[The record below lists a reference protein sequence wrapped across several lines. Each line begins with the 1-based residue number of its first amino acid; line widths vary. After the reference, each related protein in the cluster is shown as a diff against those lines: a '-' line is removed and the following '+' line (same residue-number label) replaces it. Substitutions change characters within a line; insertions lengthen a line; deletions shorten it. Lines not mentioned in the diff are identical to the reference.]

1 MKILICGAFQLF
13 LITSVIAQ
21 GNNKD
26 SLCIAKLQE
35 LDSVISQKLSS
46 SITEQDILEFVNYM
60 WKNAHDAGLQFISGL
75 ITPDLDEMNNNPNQA
90 VNEAYITQGFNQL
103 KNKNNVRVES
113 LGKNDCSQN
122 ESNSIYAA
130 DYKVHFKNTTS
141 FGPDTPN
148 YYEITVYCVN
158 GEFTCLF
165 GILHKI

>member
-1 MKILICGAFQLF
+1 MKRLF
-13 LITSVIAQ
+13 LSAIVFISINVVAQ

-60 WKNAHDAGLQFISGL
+60 WKNADVAGLQFISGF

-90 VNEAYITQGFNQL
+90 INEAYITQGFNQL
-103 KNKNNVRVES
+103 KSKNNVRVES
-113 LGKNDCSQN
+113 LGIKDCSEN
-122 ESNSIYAA
+122 EINSIYAA

-148 YYEITVYCVN
+148 YYDITVYCVN
-158 GEFTCLF
+158 GKFTCLF
-165 GILHKI
+165 GVLYKI